1 MIWAIITVIMGTLM
15 PVPMS
20 KCNQGEMIPQL
31 KRHEIQVLLKAGF
44 TAKDTAER
52 SGVSVDTVRRVH
64 AEDPVAHTD
73 DAAARAGRRIGRPSK
88 AVSFT
93 QRVSKWIDED
103 PELPTQELLRRAKE
117 AGYAGKKTAFY
128 ALVSGLR
135 PPKGTPVVRF
145 EGLPGEFSQHDFGH
159 VDVKFVDGRQK
170 RIHFF
175 ASRLKYSRFARVTL
189 VDNERVETIVR
200 CLARD
205 FAAFGGL
212 PLMAVFDRPKTIV
225 LKGGKGREVE
235 AFNATFAQAIVD
247 IGVGVEMCAPRSGN
261 QKGSVERI
269 VGWVKGAFFKPRK
282 FQDEVDLEAQ
292 LAVWHR
298 EVNFETKNRAS
309 GEIPETRRQQELV
322 RLRPVKVFPEN
333 LALRF
338 PVFVGPTAEV
348 FFEGLAYSMPPA
360 ATHIAGTLFLYED
373 RLRIVAGRFEAE
385 HRRRKKGE
393 PAAPLPEHRAAKVAA
408 VHGARAKLYEKRQQV
423 LNLGHDALTL
433 LTEITH
439 RSPQR
444 SSRYV
449 EELYDLLE
457 EHGDDVL
464 RDAISQAVKEG
475 HLSVTGVTRA
485 LAKSVRESDGQCHHS
500 QAAQPRGAG
509 HNQMTLAFDRAESKR
524 GAT

>member
-1 MIWAIITVIMGTLM
+1 VSYTEKV
-15 PVPMS
+15 
-20 KCNQGEMIPQL
+20 
-31 KRHEIQVLLKAGF
+31 
-44 TAKDTAER
+44 AKWLE
-52 SGVSVDTVRRVH
+52 
-64 AEDPVAHTD
+64 EDPD
-73 DAAARAGRRIGRPSK
+73 
-88 AVSFT
+88 
-93 QRVSKWIDED
+93 
-103 PELPTQELLRRAKE
+103 LPTHELLRRAKE
-117 AGYAGKKTAFY
+117 AGYIGKKTAFY
-128 ALVSGLR
+128 AMVSGLR
-135 PPKGTPVVRF
+135 PPKGTPIVRF

-159 VDVKFVDGRQK
+159 VDVKFVDGRKK

-175 ASRLKYSRFARVTL
+175 ASRLKYSRFACVTL

-205 FAAFGGL
+205 FVAFGGL
-212 PLMAVFDRPKTIV
+212 PLMAVFDRPRTIV
-225 LKGGKGREVE
+225 TKGGKGREVE

-261 QKGSVERI
+261 QKGTVERI
-269 VGWVKGAFFKPRK
+269 VGWAKGSFFKPRK
-282 FQDEVDLEAQ
+282 FQDEADLVAQ

-298 EVNFETKNRAS
+298 EVNFDTKNRS
-309 GEIPETRRQQELV
+309 TGEFPETRRQQELA

-333 LALRF
+333 LALRI

-348 FFEGLAYSMPPA
+348 FFDGLPYSMPPE
-360 ATHIAGTLFLYED
+360 ATHIAGTLFLYQD
-373 RLRIVAGRFEAE
+373 RLRIVAGRFQAE
-385 HRRRKKGE
+385 HRRRNKGE
-393 PAAPLPEHRAAKVAA
+393 PPAPLPEHRAAKVAA

-464 RDAISQAVKEG
+464 REAIGQAVRDG
-475 HLSVTGVTRA
+475 YLSVSGVTRA
-485 LAKSVRESDGQCHHS
+485 LAKSARGSDGECHHS
-500 QAAQPRGAG
+500 QAAQPRGEDRS
-509 HNQMTLAFDRAESKR
+509 QMALAFYRVESKR